1 MENHFI
7 KNISFENFKC
17 FKKLEFDGFKRVN
30 LIGGH
35 NNVGKTSFME
45 GVDIAVCSDTIIS
58 LTYKLKEM
66 IRNRQNSL
74 NDDFE
79 IDFFY
84 NDFIYFNIIKNINNI
99 KVKHVNNNNY
109 IIEESFLEEFD
120 DELKDS
126 KKYSS
131 YFLLSVNEKNEKI
144 YLNYF
149 IRSFRII
156 KEDLKYISN
165 FVHTSKMGERDIAVL
180 YGNLINLSKEDYL
193 DKSLQIFDNN
203 IVGFRQILKNRNEI
217 VLKLKLKDIEK
228 PILLSSFGEGINR
241 YIAII
246 CAIWASKDGYL
257 FIDEIENGI
266 HYTNYPKL
274 WKLIF
279 DISKE
284 ANCQIFAATHS
295 KECIEAF
302 NNENKNNEGL
312 YLEFYRNQ
320 KTGLINI
327 KDRDNEQL
335 EYALLNNGEFRG
347 E

>member
-1 MENHFI
+1 
-7 KNISFENFKC
+7 
-17 FKKLEFDGFKRVN
+17 
-30 LIGGH
+30 
-35 NNVGKTSFME
+35 
-45 GVDIAVCSDTIIS
+45 SDTIIS

-66 IRNRQNSL
+66 IRNSQKSL
-74 NDDFE
+74 NYYFE

-84 NDFIYFNIIKNINNI
+84 NDFIYFNIISNINNI

>member
-1 MENHFI
+1 MENHFV
-7 KNISFENFKC
+7 KNIYFKNFKC
-17 FKKLEFDGFKRVN
+17 FEELEFDGLKRVN
-30 LIGGH
+30 LIGGK

-45 GVDIAVCSDTIIS
+45 GVNLAVSSNDS
-58 LTYKLKEM
+58 LQLSAKVEEM
-66 IRNRQNSL
+66 IFRRQIKDS
-74 NDDFE
+74 DFE

-84 NDFIYFNIIKNINNI
+84 NDTNIINIIINKKNIFIEYIDEMNEYDAEYQDDIEYVYEYIPHLNLQLNEDRKRINIHDMLGKKLYVLNKKDDTHFIY
-99 KVKHVNNNNY
+99 
-109 IIEESFLEEFD
+109 S
-120 DELKDS
+120 S
-126 KKYSS
+126 K
-131 YFLLSVNEKNEKI
+131 
-144 YLNYF
+144 
-149 IRSFRII
+149 
-156 KEDLKYISN
+156 ISEYN
-165 FVHTSKMGERDIAVL
+165 IAVF
-180 YGNLINLSKEDYL
+180 YSTLINLGKEDYI
-193 DKSLQIFDNN
+193 DNSLKIFDEN
-203 IVGFRQILKNRNEI
+203 IVGLRQIFNNK
-217 VLKLKLKDIEK
+217 VTLKLKLKDREK
-228 PILLSSFGEGINR
+228 PVLLSSFGEGINR

-302 NNENKNNEGL
+302 NKENKDNEGL

>member
-1 MENHFI
+1 MENHFV
-7 KNISFENFKC
+7 KNIYFKNFKC
-17 FKKLEFDGFKRVN
+17 FEELEFDGLKRVN
-30 LIGGH
+30 LIGGK
-35 NNVGKTSFME
+35 NKVGKTSFME
-45 GVDIAVCSDTIIS
+45 GVNLAVSSNDS
-58 LTYKLKEM
+58 LQLSAKVEEM
-66 IRNRQNSL
+66 IFRRQIKDS
-74 NDDFE
+74 DFE

-84 NDFIYFNIIKNINNI
+84 NDTNIINIIINKKNIFIEYIDEMNEYDAEYQDDIEYVYEYIPHLNLQLNEDKKRINIHDMLGKKLYVLNKKDDTHFIY
-99 KVKHVNNNNY
+99 
-109 IIEESFLEEFD
+109 S
-120 DELKDS
+120 S
-126 KKYSS
+126 K
-131 YFLLSVNEKNEKI
+131 
-144 YLNYF
+144 
-149 IRSFRII
+149 
-156 KEDLKYISN
+156 ISEYN
-165 FVHTSKMGERDIAVL
+165 IAVF
-180 YGNLINLSKEDYL
+180 YSTLINLGKEDYI
-193 DKSLQIFDNN
+193 DNSLKIFDEN
-203 IVGFRQILKNRNEI
+203 IVGLRQIFNNK
-217 VLKLKLKDIEK
+217 VTLKLKLKDREK
-228 PILLSSFGEGINR
+228 PVLLSSFGEGINR

-302 NNENKNNEGL
+302 NKENKDNEGL

>member
-1 MENHFI
+1 
-7 KNISFENFKC
+7 
-17 FKKLEFDGFKRVN
+17 
-30 LIGGH
+30 
-35 NNVGKTSFME
+35 
-45 GVDIAVCSDTIIS
+45 
-58 LTYKLKEM
+58 
-66 IRNRQNSL
+66 
-74 NDDFE
+74 
-79 IDFFY
+79 
-84 NDFIYFNIIKNINNI
+84 
-99 KVKHVNNNNY
+99 VKHVNNNNY

>member
-1 MENHFI
+1 I
-7 KNISFENFKC
+7 Y
-17 FKKLEFDGFKRVN
+17 
-30 LIGGH
+30 LIA
-35 NNVGKTSFME
+35 T
-45 GVDIAVCSDTIIS
+45 
-58 LTYKLKEM
+58 
-66 IRNRQNSL
+66 
-74 NDDFE
+74 
-79 IDFFY
+79 
-84 NDFIYFNIIKNINNI
+84 
-99 KVKHVNNNNY
+99 NY
-109 IIEESFLEEFD
+109 ILGFD

>member
-1 MENHFI
+1 MGNHFV

-30 LIGGH
+30 LIGGK

-45 GVDIAVCSDTIIS
+45 GIN
-58 LTYKLKEM
+58 LTVYSEDALKLHTNIRQM
-66 IRNRQNSL
+66 IKDRQN
-74 NDDFE
+74 DDID

-84 NDFIYFNIIKNINNI
+84 NDEDNININTDKKNIKITYIKNPIKENRMTSAPYFNLILGFSEFELDIYDFCNPKIIIKDDYHFIHSSKFNEE
-99 KVKHVNNNNY
+99 Y
-109 IIEESFLEEFD
+109 I
-120 DELKDS
+120 
-126 KKYSS
+126 
-131 YFLLSVNEKNEKI
+131 
-144 YLNYF
+144 
-149 IRSFRII
+149 
-156 KEDLKYISN
+156 
-165 FVHTSKMGERDIAVL
+165 AAL
-180 YGNLINLSKEDYL
+180 YGNVINLGKEDYI
-193 DKSLQIFDNN
+193 DNSLKMFDENIIALRQIFNN
-203 IVGFRQILKNRNEI
+203 NKVT
-217 VLKLKLKDIEK
+217 LKLKLKDREK
-228 PILLSSFGEGINR
+228 PVLLSSFGEGVNR

-279 DISKE
+279 EISKE

-302 NNENKNNEGL
+302 NKENKDNEGL
-312 YLEFYRNQ
+312 YLELYRNQ
-320 KTGLINI
+320 KIGLINI

>member
-1 MENHFI
+1 MENHFV
-7 KNISFENFKC
+7 KNIYFKNFKC
-17 FKKLEFDGFKRVN
+17 FEELEFDGLKRVN
-30 LIGGH
+30 LIGGK

-45 GVDIAVCSDTIIS
+45 GVNLAVSSNDS
-58 LTYKLKEM
+58 LQLSAKVEEM
-66 IRNRQNSL
+66 IFRRQIKDS
-74 NDDFE
+74 DFE

-84 NDFIYFNIIKNINNI
+84 NDTNIINIIINKKNIFIEYIYEMNEYDAEYQDDIEYVYEYIPHLNLQLNEDKKRINIHDMLGKKLYVLNKKDDTHFIY
-99 KVKHVNNNNY
+99 
-109 IIEESFLEEFD
+109 S
-120 DELKDS
+120 S
-126 KKYSS
+126 K
-131 YFLLSVNEKNEKI
+131 
-144 YLNYF
+144 
-149 IRSFRII
+149 
-156 KEDLKYISN
+156 ISEYN
-165 FVHTSKMGERDIAVL
+165 IAVF
-180 YGNLINLSKEDYL
+180 YSTLINLGKEDYI
-193 DKSLQIFDNN
+193 DNSLKIFDEN
-203 IVGFRQILKNRNEI
+203 IVGLRQIFNNK
-217 VLKLKLKDIEK
+217 VTLKLKLKDREK
-228 PILLSSFGEGINR
+228 PVLLSSFGEGINR

-302 NNENKNNEGL
+302 NKEDKDNEGL

>member
-1 MENHFI
+1 MENHFLKKI
-7 KNISFENFKC
+7 YFENFKC
-17 FKKLEFDGFKRVN
+17 FKNLDFNGFKRVN
-30 LIGGH
+30 LIGGK
-35 NNVGKTSFME
+35 NNVGKTSFLE
-45 GVDIAVCSDTIIS
+45 GIN
-58 LTYKLKEM
+58 LTAYSEDALKLHVNIRQM
-66 IRNRQNSL
+66 IKDRQN
-74 NDDFE
+74 DDID

-84 NDFIYFNIIKNINNI
+84 NDEDNININTDKKNIKIIYIKEPIKENRITSTPYFNLILGISEFELDIYDFCNPKIIIKDDYHFIHSSKFNEE
-99 KVKHVNNNNY
+99 Y
-109 IIEESFLEEFD
+109 IAS
-120 DELKDS
+120 
-126 KKYSS
+126 
-131 YFLLSVNEKNEKI
+131 
-144 YLNYF
+144 
-149 IRSFRII
+149 
-156 KEDLKYISN
+156 
-165 FVHTSKMGERDIAVL
+165 L
-180 YGNLINLSKEDYL
+180 YGNVINVGKEDYI
-193 DKSLQIFDNN
+193 DNSLKMFDENIIALRQIFNN
-203 IVGFRQILKNRNEI
+203 NKVT
-217 VLKLKLKDIEK
+217 LKLKLKDREK
-228 PILLSSFGEGINR
+228 PVLLSSFGEGINR

-266 HYTNYPKL
+266 HYANYPKL

-302 NNENKNNEGL
+302 NKENKDNDGL

>member
-1 MENHFI
+1 MENHFV

-30 LIGGH
+30 LIGGQ

-45 GVDIAVCSDTIIS
+45 GVNLNVYSKDALNLHTNIRQ
-58 LTYKLKEM
+58 M
-66 IRNRQNSL
+66 IKSRQN
-74 NDDFE
+74 DDID

-84 NDFIYFNIIKNINNI
+84 NDENIINI
-99 KVKHVNNNNY
+99 KTNNKNVKIIY
-109 IIEESFLEEFD
+109 IKDTSKENRMINTPYFKLIVDNSKF
-120 DELKDS
+120 ELD
-126 KKYSS
+126 
-131 YFLLSVNEKNEKI
+131 I
-144 YLNYF
+144 YDFCND
-149 IRSFRII
+149 RII
-156 KEDLKYISN
+156 IKDDYHFIHSFKADEEYIAS
-165 FVHTSKMGERDIAVL
+165 L
-180 YGNLINLSKEDYL
+180 YGKLINLGKEDYI
-193 DKSLQIFDNN
+193 DHSLKIFDENIIGIRQIFNN
-203 IVGFRQILKNRNEI
+203 NKVT
-217 VLKLKLKDIEK
+217 LKLKLKDREK
-228 PILLSSFGEGINR
+228 PVLLSSFGEGINR

-284 ANCQIFAATHS
+284 ANCQIFAVAHS
-295 KECIEAF
+295 KECIEVF
-302 NNENKNNEGL
+302 NKENKDNDGL

-335 EYALLNNGEFRG
+335 EYSLLNNGEFRVTPAVDQIRNKLVNTAVLNML
-347 E
+347 

>member
-1 MENHFI
+1 MGNHFV

-30 LIGGH
+30 LIGGK

-45 GVDIAVCSDTIIS
+45 GIN
-58 LTYKLKEM
+58 LTVYSEDALKLHTNIRQM
-66 IRNRQNSL
+66 IKDRQN
-74 NDDFE
+74 DDID

-84 NDFIYFNIIKNINNI
+84 NDEDNININTDKKNIKITYIKNPIKENRMTSAPYFNLILGFSEFELDIYDFCNPKIIIKDDYHFIHSSKFNEE
-99 KVKHVNNNNY
+99 Y
-109 IIEESFLEEFD
+109 I
-120 DELKDS
+120 
-126 KKYSS
+126 
-131 YFLLSVNEKNEKI
+131 
-144 YLNYF
+144 
-149 IRSFRII
+149 
-156 KEDLKYISN
+156 
-165 FVHTSKMGERDIAVL
+165 AAL
-180 YGNLINLSKEDYL
+180 YGNVINLGKEDYI
-193 DKSLQIFDNN
+193 DSSLKMFDENIIALRQIFNN
-203 IVGFRQILKNRNEI
+203 NKVT
-217 VLKLKLKDIEK
+217 LKLKLKDREK
-228 PILLSSFGEGINR
+228 PVLLSSFGEGINR

-279 DISKE
+279 EISKE

-302 NNENKNNEGL
+302 NKENKYNDGL
-312 YLEFYRNQ
+312 YLELYRNQ

>member
-1 MENHFI
+1 MENHFV
-7 KNISFENFKC
+7 KNIYFKNFKC
-17 FKKLEFDGFKRVN
+17 FEELEFDGLKRVN
-30 LIGGH
+30 LIGGK

-45 GVDIAVCSDTIIS
+45 GVNLAVSSNDS
-58 LTYKLKEM
+58 LQLSAKVEEM
-66 IRNRQNSL
+66 IFRRQIKDS
-74 NDDFE
+74 DFE
-79 IDFFY
+79 INFFY
-84 NDFIYFNIIKNINNI
+84 NDTNIINIIINKKNIFIEYIDEMNEYDAEYQDDIEYVYEYIPHLNLQLNEDKKRINIHDMLGKKLYVLNKKDDTHFIY
-99 KVKHVNNNNY
+99 
-109 IIEESFLEEFD
+109 S
-120 DELKDS
+120 S
-126 KKYSS
+126 K
-131 YFLLSVNEKNEKI
+131 
-144 YLNYF
+144 
-149 IRSFRII
+149 
-156 KEDLKYISN
+156 ISEYN
-165 FVHTSKMGERDIAVL
+165 IAVF
-180 YGNLINLSKEDYL
+180 YSTLINLGKEDYI
-193 DKSLQIFDNN
+193 DNSLKIFDEN
-203 IVGFRQILKNRNEI
+203 IVGLRQIFNNK
-217 VLKLKLKDIEK
+217 VTLKLKLKDREK
-228 PILLSSFGEGINR
+228 PVLLSSFGEGINR

-302 NNENKNNEGL
+302 NKENKDNEGL